1 MVVGDVAEYTM
12 PQSGLKW
19 SNRPQGELE
28 FINPDDAWT
37 KIVEECFDGWYNEV
51 AKTRRPKLTV
61 KKALRGG
68 IVPKAVRGYTNS
80 NILKAEDGTEE
91 ETRVETRE
99 EY

>member
-1 MVVGDVAEYTM
+1 
-12 PQSGLKW
+12 
-19 SNRPQGELE
+19 
-28 FINPDDAWT
+28 
-37 KIVEECFDGWYNEV
+37 
-51 AKTRRPKLTV
+51 V

-91 ETRVETRE
+91 ETRE